1 MLELLVAADLVRKKT
16 TKALAT
22 DVPSGLSRGSAE
34 PRLRAVRSGSA
45 AGLRRLAELI
55 EPSLHDTVPRHWG

>member
-22 DVPSGLSRGSAE
+22 EVPSRPSSGRRASA
-34 PRLRAVRSGSA
+34 PCDPARPQAS
-45 AGLRRLAELI
+45 AGLQ
-55 EPSLHDTVPRHWG
+55 G